1 MQEFLVELMT
11 TAPKGTDPE
20 EVDRRW
26 AAEAVHV
33 AELAIS
39 GHLFRMWRPEGEMRN
54 IGIWLAETEEE
65 LHERVLGTLPL
76 RPWMSVSV
84 TPLVSH
90 PNDPG
95 RRGDAA

>member
-1 MQEFLVELMT
+1 
-11 TAPKGTDPE
+11 
-20 EVDRRW
+20 
-26 AAEAVHV
+26 
-33 AELAIS
+33 
-39 GHLFRMWRPEGEMRN
+39 MRN
-54 IGIWLAETEEE
+54 VGIWLAETEEE